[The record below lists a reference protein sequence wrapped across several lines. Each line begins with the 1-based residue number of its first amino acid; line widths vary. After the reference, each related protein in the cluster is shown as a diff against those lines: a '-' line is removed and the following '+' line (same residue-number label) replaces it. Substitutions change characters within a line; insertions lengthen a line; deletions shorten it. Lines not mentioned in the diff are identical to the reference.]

1 MKKTWKDVICISNE
15 ILKKKKSEM
24 SKLVFKREDDDEL
37 ESQVC
42 FVPDDDDDIDESRPP
57 TDGLDYLKR
66 VMKEAKKI
74 NVTIGKVFQCV
85 PPFVLRVIWLQ
96 AAYTVTHVLIE

>member
-1 MKKTWKDVICISNE
+1 MY
-15 ILKKKKSEM
+15 LKRNFEEKKSEM

-42 FVPDDDDDIDESRPP
+42 FVPDDDDDDIDESRPP

-85 PPFVLRVIWLQ
+85 PPFVLRVI
-96 AAYTVTHVLIE
+96 

>member
-1 MKKTWKDVICISNE
+1 
-15 ILKKKKSEM
+15 
-24 SKLVFKREDDDEL
+24 
-37 ESQVC
+37 
-42 FVPDDDDDIDESRPP
+42 
-57 TDGLDYLKR
+57 
-66 VMKEAKKI
+66 MKEAKKI